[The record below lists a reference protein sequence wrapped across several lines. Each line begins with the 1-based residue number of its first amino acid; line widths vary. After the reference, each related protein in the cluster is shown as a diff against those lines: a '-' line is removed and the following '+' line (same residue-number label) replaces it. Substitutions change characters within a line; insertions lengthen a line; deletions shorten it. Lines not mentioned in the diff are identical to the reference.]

1 MAMKATRS
9 DLGIWVAARSRSPA
23 SLSAPGRFWAVPSRC
38 CPALFDEPPQP
49 GTTRLTITR
58 PCTGET
64 RIGLRNHAGR
74 SRLTERDPVAQAG
87 EIGAGGGRRDPGD
100 RGDGARGWSGPHPPR
115 VAVAGR
121 WLPAQRRGFP
131 HLHVARMG
139 VRALL
144 RLAVSGA

>member
-74 SRLTERDPVAQAG
+74 
-87 EIGAGGGRRDPGD
+87 RR
-100 RGDGARGWSGPHPPR
+100 
-115 VAVAGR
+115 
-121 WLPAQRRGFP
+121 RRGIRLRRLGRLGP
-131 HLHVARMG
+131 AAIVAILAIAATA
-139 VRALL
+139 RAAGPDPIGPASPA
-144 RLAVSGA
+144 LADGC